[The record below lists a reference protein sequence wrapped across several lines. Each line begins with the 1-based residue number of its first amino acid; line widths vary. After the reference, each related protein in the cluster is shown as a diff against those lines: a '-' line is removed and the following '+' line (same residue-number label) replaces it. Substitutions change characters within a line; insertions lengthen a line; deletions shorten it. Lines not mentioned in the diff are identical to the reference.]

1 MMTTRGAKLQT
12 RRGKT
17 KQFKQHDCLSSAGKK
32 RAALGDVTNHL
43 TVKHPAYH
51 KKVELY
57 HIMIHLTAILYY
69 DQEFDDELDNMHPV
83 STDRID
89 EPGNYGNPSYCY

>member
-1 MMTTRGAKLQT
+1 MLAMTTRAAKLQA
-12 RRGKT
+12 RRGKM

-32 RAALGDVTNHL
+32 RAALGDVTNQL

-51 KKVELY
+51 KKVEQ
-57 HIMIHLTAILYY
+57 YY
-69 DQEFDDELDNMHPV
+69 IVIYSYMCYNQGLDDELDNMHPV

-89 EPGNYGNPSYCY
+89 EPGNHSNPSYNY